1 MHKLLLTNIKLLLIN
16 NKLSL
21 TNNKLLLTNIIENHR
36 IVLNS

>member
-16 NKLSL
+16 NKLLL